1 MKIRLDS
8 ARFEPFRWQ
17 EKVTIPAADLDRTG
31 VVSLAPTEV
40 SGLLS
45 FAEPN
50 FVLELRL
57 GTRAAVECDRC
68 LKPVELDLEGRLQL
82 MVIERHERP
91 TKGAEAA
98 EERELTEDELGVLEV
113 AGDSLDTTPIVRE
126 QILLELPVKPLCRED
141 CAGLCPT
148 CGADRNL
155 GACGCEARVIDP
167 RWAALEA
174 VRSKLDAGS

>member
-40 SGLLS
+40 SGELA

-50 FVLELRL
+50 FMLDLRL
-57 GTRAAVECDRC
+57 RTRAAVECDRC
-68 LKPVELDLEGRLQL
+68 LKPVDLDLEGRVQL
-82 MVIERHERP
+82 MVIERQERP
-91 TKGAEAA
+91 AKGAVAA

-113 AGDSLDTTPIVRE
+113 AGEAFDSAPIVRE
-126 QILLELPVKPLCRED
+126 QILLELPVKPLCREE

-155 GACGCEARVIDP
+155 GACGCEQRVIDP
-167 RWAALEA
+167 RWAALES
-174 VRSKLDAGS
+174 VKSKLGGGA